1 MSLSR
6 RVVLFVCAVAALASA
21 APAQTEET
29 SGEATSAMP
38 VARIV
43 TAVASTPGVGGSFF
57 KTSLQLFNQY
67 TSVLH
72 GRLVFHPAGATAS
85 STDPGLDVT
94 ILPGETISYDDVVDT
109 MGLSGLG
116 TLDVLMPTASQS
128 PVIVARVFDDAGAS
142 GTSGFNEDAISPN
155 ETGPLGR
162 VLTSGNAGHLIL
174 PPDTD
179 AFRFN
184 IGIRMLSTGGFV
196 QFVVRDSSG
205 AIVADILKTL
215 ASNSFIQ
222 AEAGSFLGVSLPPAG
237 SIRVRL
243 TGGSAIVYG
252 ATVDNTTQD
261 SSIQFARSGA

>member
-1 MSLSR
+1 
-6 RVVLFVCAVAALASA
+6 VCAAVTLAAAV
-21 APAQTEET
+21 PAQTDEA

-38 VARIV
+38 ISRIV

-85 STDPGLDVT
+85 SNDPGLDVD
-94 ILPGETISYDDVVDT
+94 ILPGETVSYDDVLEA

-116 TLDVLMPTASQS
+116 TLDVLMPTASNS
-128 PVIVARVFDDAGAS
+128 PVIVARVYDDAGAS

-155 ETGPLGR
+155 ETGPQGR

-174 PPDTD
+174 PEDTD
-179 AFRFN
+179 GFRFN

-196 QFVVRDSSG
+196 QFLVRDSSG
-205 AIVADILKTL
+205 AIIADVLKSL
-215 ASNSFIQ
+215 ASNSFVQ
-222 AEAGSFLGVSLPPAG
+222 SEAGAFLGLGVSLPPAG

-252 ATVDNTTQD
+252 ATIDNTTQD